1 MKLRH
6 LPVRRPDLRGRRLL
20 HRLRRRHPPDCLPR
34 FGTVQSRLKHLPSV
48 ELVETERLL
57 RRLHERLFGNQSD
70 DLRARHLH
78 TTSRRFPLH
87 RRKHDMERRLF
98 MVRHIHRYLHELL
111 AFQLYADRFDVREPA
126 A

>member
-1 MKLRH
+1 
-6 LPVRRPDLRGRRLL
+6 
-20 HRLRRRHPPDCLPR
+20 
-34 FGTVQSRLKHLPSV
+34 
-48 ELVETERLL
+48 LVETERLL

-70 DLRARHLH
+70 DLRAGHLH

-98 MVRHIHRYLHELL
+98 MVRQIHRYLHELL
-111 AFQLYADRFDVREPA
+111 AFQLHADRFDVREPA